1 MISWLPHGS
10 PWLPWLPLQDMLK
23 AAQRFTQRTKH
34 LLAKRQKLQDEM
46 LETWWEGPTRAAVA
60 AVAAVAA
67 DLLSH
72 GGTR

>member
-1 MISWLPHGS
+1 MAPPPVAS
-10 PWLPWLPLQDMLK
+10 PEEDMLK
-23 AAQRFTQRTKH
+23 AAQRLSQRTKH

-46 LETWWEGPTRAAVA
+46 LESWWEGPTRAAVA